1 VVQAAYGVF
10 ADRGHDAA
18 TVREIAR
25 AAGVSVPVLYQHF
38 ASKSDLHVA
47 LLEEGGR
54 QLIAHVVCAPRE
66 GTPEQFLR
74 ATCEAYFGWVEEHP
88 SQWRLMFRD
97 AAADPVVAA
106 AQGRLFTRARDAIA
120 GLFAL
125 TPLWALSTDVDQR
138 RGREMLAQL
147 TVFGLNGLAAWW
159 WDNRDVPREQVVG
172 TAMDLLWSGI
182 SALGRGPAFEASRA
196 HETREGA

>member
-1 VVQAAYGVF
+1 VVLEAACEVF

-18 TVREIAR
+18 TVREIAG
-25 AAGVSVPVLYQHF
+25 AAGVTVPVLYQHF
-38 ASKSDLHVA
+38 ESKSDLHVA
-47 LLEEGGR
+47 LLEQSGE
-54 QLIAHVVCAPRE
+54 QLIARVVSSPLE

-74 ATCEAYFGWVEEHP
+74 STCEAFFGWVEEHP
-88 SQWRLMFRD
+88 PQWRLLFRD

-106 AQGRLFTRARDAIA
+106 AQTALFARARDEIA
-120 GLFAL
+120 RLFAL
-125 TPLWALSTDVDQR
+125 TPAWALSTDVDQR

-159 WDNRDVPREQVVG
+159 WDNQDVPRAQVVG

-182 SALGRGPAFEASRA
+182 SAIGRGGPFEAA
-196 HETREGA
+196 EDA